1 MRPSWRETAL
11 TRELDACSVDQLRQR
26 VLGGDLNSETL
37 RVLADKQ
44 DRANDDLMYACR
56 KGDTDAV
63 RRLLAEGADVG
74 QVHGGKKEQFT
85 PLTWACAYKWLDVV
99 RILLAHDSAAAL
111 KIVDGETP
119 LAAAACPFA
128 GSRLVRGKVHARSPD
143 LLRLLL
149 AHGAGKDINV
159 RDGQDQ
165 APIIYALGDTE
176 EKVEVMRLLLENG
189 ADPNTK
195 TSKYSDRRLLHEACN
210 DGYLAAAEL
219 LLDHGA
225 RPDGDPDDE
234 ASPLYLAC
242 FCGWGIYG
250 FLSRLQKTVGLARL
264 LLERGAT
271 IDDRTWRHLRMHPPM
286 WRCRDGDYRRLVVP
300 SNAQPLRRRFHKH
313 YSILV
318 RLHVIGTPTTRP
330 GPERW
335 RLAAARDIAPKIA
348 SFLVPEPPRKAAAF
362 WAANDRLADRDLF
375 FDPWNID
382 NDPDGVWSELAH
394 YSFCYY
400 LDVQSPD
407 GGSKELQWHE
417 RELPVDESE
426 S

>member
-44 DRANDDLMYACR
+44 DKANKDLMYACR
-56 KGDTDAV
+56 EGDTDAV
-63 RRLLAEGADVG
+63 RRLLAEGADIGRVQG
-74 QVHGGKKEQFT
+74 EKKTQFT
-85 PLTWACAYKWLDVV
+85 PLILASAYKRLDVV

-111 KIVDGETP
+111 KIVDGPTP

-128 GSRLVRGKVHARSPD
+128 GSRLIQGKVHAKSLD

-149 AHGAGKDINV
+149 AHGAGKDIDA
-159 RDGQDQ
+159 RDSMYDQ
-165 APIIYALGDTE
+165 PPIMYVLGDTD
-176 EKVEVMRLLLENG
+176 EKMEAMRLLLENG
-189 ADPNTK
+189 ADPNVK
-195 TSKYSDRRLLHEACN
+195 ANSYSDRRLLQEACTS
-210 DGYLAAAEL
+210 GYSAAAEL

-225 RPDGDPDDE
+225 RPDGDADDE
-234 ASPLYLAC
+234 ATPLYLAC

-286 WRCRDGDYRRLVVP
+286 WRCRDGDYKRLVVP
-300 SNAQPLRRRFHKH
+300 SNAQPLRRLFHKH

-348 SFLVPEPPRKAAAF
+348 SFLVPEPPREAAAF
-362 WAANDRLADRDLF
+362 WAQYFPDRDLF
-375 FDPWNID
+375 FDPYDVD

-400 LDVQSPD
+400 LDVQNPD
-407 GGSKELQWHE
+407 EESRELQWHE
-417 RELPVDESE
+417 RELPVDES
-426 S
+426 

>member
-44 DRANDDLMYACR
+44 DKANKDLMYACR
-56 KGDTDAV
+56 EGDTDAV
-63 RRLLAEGADVG
+63 RRLLAEGADIGRVQG
-74 QVHGGKKEQFT
+74 EKKTQFT
-85 PLTWACAYKWLDVV
+85 PLILASAYKRLDVV

-111 KIVDGETP
+111 KIVDGPTP

-128 GSRLVRGKVHARSPD
+128 GSRLIQGKVHAKSLD

-149 AHGAGKDINV
+149 AHGAGKDIDA
-159 RDGQDQ
+159 RDSMYDQ
-165 APIIYALGDTE
+165 PPIMYVLGDTD
-176 EKVEVMRLLLENG
+176 EKMEAMRLLLENG
-189 ADPNTK
+189 ADPNVK
-195 TSKYSDRRLLHEACN
+195 ANSYSDRRLLQEACTS
-210 DGYLAAAEL
+210 GYSAAAEL

-242 FCGWGIYG
+242 FYDSGIYG

-286 WRCRDGDYRRLVVP
+286 WRCRDGDYKRLVVP
-300 SNAQPLRRRFHKH
+300 SNAQPLRRLFHKH

-318 RLHVIGTPTTRP
+318 RLHCIGTPTTRP
-330 GPERW
+330 GPECW
-335 RLAAARDIAPKIA
+335 RLEAASVIAPQIA
-348 SFLVPEPPRKAAAF
+348 SFLVPTPPREAVAYWTNERKST
-362 WAANDRLADRDLF
+362 DDLF
-375 FDPWNID
+375 FGEESDVPC
-382 NDPDGVWSELAH
+382 VWD
-394 YSFCYY
+394 FKTQCQMDFVYY
-400 LDVQSPD
+400 LH
-407 GGSKELQWHE
+407 GAEELQRSRYE
-417 RELPVDESE
+417 PNANDETYGAFL
-426 S
+426 

>member
-44 DRANDDLMYACR
+44 DKANKDLMYACR
-56 KGDTDAV
+56 EGDTDAV
-63 RRLLAEGADVG
+63 RRLLAEGADIG
-74 QVHGGKKEQFT
+74 QVQGEKKTQFT
-85 PLTWACAYKWLDVV
+85 PLILASAYKRLDVV

-111 KIVDGETP
+111 KIVDGPTP

-128 GSRLVRGKVHARSPD
+128 GSRLVQGKVHAKSLN

-149 AHGAGKDINV
+149 AHGAGKDIDA
-159 RDGQDQ
+159 RDSMYDQ
-165 APIIYALGDTE
+165 PPIMYVLGDTD
-176 EKVEVMRLLLENG
+176 EKMEAMRLLLENG
-189 ADPNTK
+189 ADPNVK
-195 TSKYSDRRLLHEACN
+195 ANSYSDRRLLQEACTS
-210 DGYLAAAEL
+210 GYSAAAEL

-242 FCGWGIYG
+242 FYDSGIYG

-286 WRCRDGDYRRLVVP
+286 WRCRDGDYKRLVVP
-300 SNAQPLRRRFHKH
+300 SNAQPLRRLFHKH

-318 RLHVIGTPTTRP
+318 RLHCIGTPTTRP
-330 GPERW
+330 GPECW
-335 RLAAARDIAPKIA
+335 RLEAASVIAPQIA
-348 SFLVPEPPRKAAAF
+348 SFLVPTPPREAVAYWTNERKST
-362 WAANDRLADRDLF
+362 DDLF
-375 FDPWNID
+375 FQSEDDVPCAWD
-382 NDPDGVWSELAH
+382 FKTQCQMDFVYYLHGAEELQRSRYDPDAE
-394 YSFCYY
+394 
-400 LDVQSPD
+400 DP
-407 GGSKELQWHE
+407 
-417 RELPVDESE
+417 
-426 S
+426 